1 MELYVL
7 GPAFGCPSID
17 AQCSAA
23 IALLQ
28 WRYPDGQKEWKVIP
42 THEQDGQLPLLAD
55 GNLRLGGFG
64 NIARHVLGAEDY
76 SGQLDA
82 KDHADL
88 TAASSFLEANGQ
100 NLLDISLYVSFEN
113 YSTTRSA
120 FTRILPQHANFIIPP
135 RRRAGARARTEHLGV
150 SSIDID
156 NVHDDL
162 SGRTSNV
169 DGVGKEQNFEVEAQ
183 KRASLLLPRKDTLKS
198 LLKRPEH
205 AATFKMHALAD
216 NFFGPLQ
223 DMLGDKPYLVGEKMT
238 SVDCQAYGYLCL
250 MLFPQLPHN
259 WLHLAMKRKYVRL
272 VRYVERIHAA
282 LRLQV
287 NVDDILSLSNCK
299 TDADLEG
306 RRKACDMSLPWCPP
320 TSATFSDIVTMT
332 LGELMQHVPLLKT
345 PPTVLATNRVKA
357 PLWQRYLP
365 AFVAAT
371 VGSIGLGVY
380 FAVRTGPII
389 WPHGEQ
395 AHIFGRKRFSDFG
408 HLGSALAGVGLLT
421 RQAQGEAAFQQQQQ
435 QEAGQP
441 VHVDVA
447 VQGDGGA

>member
-1 MELYVL
+1 
-7 GPAFGCPSID
+7 
-17 AQCSAA
+17 
-23 IALLQ
+23 
-28 WRYPDGQKEWKVIP
+28 
-42 THEQDGQLPLLAD
+42 
-55 GNLRLGGFG
+55 
-64 NIARHVLGAEDY
+64 
-76 SGQLDA
+76 
-82 KDHADL
+82 
-88 TAASSFLEANGQ
+88 
-100 NLLDISLYVSFEN
+100 
-113 YSTTRSA
+113 
-120 FTRILPQHANFIIPP
+120 
-135 RRRAGARARTEHLGV
+135 
-150 SSIDID
+150 
-156 NVHDDL
+156 
-162 SGRTSNV
+162 
-169 DGVGKEQNFEVEAQ
+169 
-183 KRASLLLPRKDTLKS
+183 
-198 LLKRPEH
+198 
-205 AATFKMHALAD
+205 
-216 NFFGPLQ
+216 
-223 DMLGDKPYLVGEKMT
+223 
-238 SVDCQAYGYLCL
+238 
-250 MLFPQLPHN
+250 
-259 WLHLAMKRKYVRL
+259 
-272 VRYVERIHAA
+272 ERIHAA

>member
-1 MELYVL
+1 
-7 GPAFGCPSID
+7 
-17 AQCSAA
+17 
-23 IALLQ
+23 
-28 WRYPDGQKEWKVIP
+28 
-42 THEQDGQLPLLAD
+42 
-55 GNLRLGGFG
+55 
-64 NIARHVLGAEDY
+64 
-76 SGQLDA
+76 
-82 KDHADL
+82 
-88 TAASSFLEANGQ
+88 
-100 NLLDISLYVSFEN
+100 SLYVSFEN
-113 YSTTRSA
+113 YSITRSA

-135 RRRAGARARTEHLGV
+135 RRRAGARARTDHLGV

-183 KRASLLLPRKDTLKS
+183 KRASLLLPKKDTLKS

-223 DMLGDKPYLVGEKMT
+223 DMLGDKAYLVGEQMT

-259 WLHLAMKRKYVRL
+259 WLHLAMKRKYTKL
-272 VRYVERIHAA
+272 VRYVERMHAA

-287 NVDDILSLSNCK
+287 TVDAVLSLSNCK
-299 TDADLEG
+299 TDADLAG
-306 RRKACDMSLPWCPP
+306 RRKAYHMTLPWCPP
-320 TSATFSDIVTMT
+320 VPATFSDILTMT
-332 LGELMQHVPLLKT
+332 LGELLQHVPLLQT
-345 PPTVLATNRVKA
+345 PPTILAANRVKA
-357 PLWQRYLP
+357 PLWHRYLP

-380 FAVRTGPII
+380 YAVRTGLII

-421 RQAQGEAAFQQQQQ
+421 RQAKGEVAYQHQQ

-441 VHVDVA
+441 VLVDVA
-447 VQGDGGA
+447 LQGEGGA